1 MDIRAKK
8 ALSEF
13 FTSLV
18 LTAIFGYLMF
28 TLEMKTTWQ
37 TVSAALALLFGIL
50 LIKST
55 FKAIPYL
62 IGFVIGGSFTLVTK
76 GVGKVAQTAG
86 NAMLKKSINNAN
98 HENTIALVSAIDNVN
113 VYFDEL
119 YRHFLV
125 IAGTGAGKSASIVKP
140 MIKESITKNF
150 SGLILDYKYPE
161 LANYVY
167 SHYQNHKSGVTPIF
181 VNFDDLSRSVRF
193 NPLANS
199 VKNSSFA
206 RELATSIVE
215 NLSNGDSNNKN
226 EFFVKSAES
235 LLAGIIYFLAKKHPQ
250 HLSIPHA
257 VALSLQPIE
266 KVVELISTDFEVSA
280 MVASIKT
287 AIDNQAGKQLAGVV
301 STLQDG
307 LSRLA
312 TPNIFWVLSAEEVHI
327 DINNPDAP
335 QMLVLGNNALLSTTY
350 APILS
355 LILVSSLQKM
365 NVPGKHKSMVI
376 LDEAQTTKIPKL
388 EQILAVCRSNKISI
402 SFITQDLSQIEDVYG
417 HVKKDV
423 LLGNFSNM
431 LFGKTNHLK
440 TAEYVSNLVG
450 KGDIVMENKNV
461 GYSVGEK
468 GHITETE
475 TKTYS
480 SQERILLKPQQIMG
494 FGEGVFINF
503 RPNYQPFTTQYKP
516 AQEVVDSLPAFRQI
530 SNQEIEDNYSQIF
543 TDIESLMVNIGKKI
557 I

>member
-1 MDIRAKK
+1 MDIRGKK

-13 FTSLV
+13 FAALV
-18 LTAIFGYLMF
+18 LTAVFGYLMF
-28 TLEMKTTWQ
+28 TLEKKTTWQ
-37 TVSAALALLFGIL
+37 TVSAVLAILFGIG

-55 FKAIPYL
+55 FTALPYL
-62 IGFVIGGSFTLVTK
+62 IALVVRGSFFAVAK
-76 GVGKVAQTAG
+76 GVETVAKTAG
-86 NAMLKKSINNAN
+86 TAMLKKSINNAD
-98 HENTIALVSAIDNVN
+98 HENTIKLVSAIDNVN

-140 MIKESITKNF
+140 MIKEAITKNF
-150 SGLILDYKYPE
+150 AGIVLDYKYPE
-161 LANYVY
+161 LANYVHF
-167 SHYQNHKSGVTPIF
+167 HYQNHKSGVTPVF

-193 NPLANS
+193 NPLTDS

-206 RELATSIVE
+206 RELATTIIE
-215 NLSNGDSNNKN
+215 NLNSGDSNSKN

-250 HLSIPHA
+250 YLSIPHA

-266 KVVELISTDFEVSA
+266 KVVNLVSTDFEVSA

-287 AIDNQAGKQLAGVV
+287 AIENQAGKQLAGVV

-312 TPNIFWVLSAEEVHI
+312 TPNIFWVLSAEETRL

-335 QMLVLGNNALLSTTY
+335 QMLVLGNNPLLSTTY

-355 LILVSSLQKM
+355 LVLLSSLQKM

-388 EQILAVCRSNKISI
+388 EQILAVCRSNQISI

-417 HVKKDV
+417 HVRKDV
-423 LLGNFSNM
+423 LMGNFSNM
-431 LFGKTNHLK
+431 IFGKTNHLK

-450 KGDIVMENKNV
+450 KGDLVIENKNV
-461 GYSVGEK
+461 GHSVGEQ

-480 SQERILLKPQQIMG
+480 TQEKTLLKPQEVIG
-494 FGEGVFINF
+494 FGEGVFLNF
-503 RPNYQPFTTQYKP
+503 RPNYQPFTTKFKP
-516 AQEVVDSLPAFRQI
+516 AEKVEESLPAFRSI
-530 SNQEIEDNYSQIF
+530 THQEIEDNYNQIF
-543 TDIESLMVNIGKKI
+543 KDVQSLVADIKKDF
-557 I
+557 